1 MQCSMPCA
9 AAPGSIQPPK
19 ATNMIQPTTATAVHG
34 TAHGPAALQMA
45 EAQRIALQ
53 VFNWSANAAEVL
65 MIDLGAAGT
74 GYAGI
79 PVAAGTVW
87 SPPPGVVV
95 QQAVYVRSLSGTP
108 RFTVV
113 SYK

>member
-1 MQCSMPCA
+1 
-9 AAPGSIQPPK
+9 
-19 ATNMIQPTTATAVHG
+19 MIQPTTATAVHG
-34 TAHGPAALQMA
+34 TATTTAALQLA
-45 EAQRIALQ
+45 EAPRIAIQ
-53 VFNWSANAAEVL
+53 VFNWSATAAEVL
-65 MIDLGAAGT
+65 MVDLGAAGT

-79 PVAAGTVW
+79 PVAAGDVW

-113 SYK
+113 AYK